1 MADLATSPPLTRASV
16 QAARELIA
24 PYVHHTPTLT
34 NRTLTRVASTPRTRA
49 ELARAGGGWDKVE
62 TPASPKLRLWFKC
75 ENLQRV
81 GAFKARGAFHA
92 LGRLLGEEGFE
103 RGRGVVTHS
112 SGEWFFFSS
121 SFFSLS
127 VACRE
132 CFYGSRGWMEG

>member
-1 MADLATSPPLTRASV
+1 MMADPTTSPPLTRASV

-34 NRTLTRVASTPRTRA
+34 NRTLTQIASTPRTSE
-49 ELARAGGGWDKVE
+49 ELKRYRGDAGEWE
-62 TPASPKLRLWFKC
+62 HIENPASPKLRLWFKC

-92 LGRLLGEEGFE
+92 LGRLLEEPGFE

-112 SGEWFFFSS
+112 SGE
-121 SFFSLS
+121 
-127 VACRE
+127 
-132 CFYGSRGWMEG
+132 

>member
-1 MADLATSPPLTRASV
+1 MADPATSPPLTRASV

-34 NRTLTRVASTPRTRA
+34 NRTLTQVASTPRTRE
-49 ELARAGGGWDKVE
+49 ELARAGGGWEKVE

-92 LGRLLGEEGFE
+92 LGRLLQEEGFE

-112 SGEWFFFSS
+112 SGEWFFFS
-121 SFFSLS
+121 FFLLS
-127 VACRE
+127 VVV
-132 CFYGSRGWMEG
+132 WI